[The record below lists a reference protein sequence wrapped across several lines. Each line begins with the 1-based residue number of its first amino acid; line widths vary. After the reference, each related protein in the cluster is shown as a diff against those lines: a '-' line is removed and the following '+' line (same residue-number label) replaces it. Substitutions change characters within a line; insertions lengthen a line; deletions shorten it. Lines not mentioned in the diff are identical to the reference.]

1 MKNGRANLFCNIYSC
16 IRVLKIKVGLHQHE
30 PLMTLHWMTWH
41 WPHTKKQHSTNPKL
55 GSPHPA
61 QTGLPSA
68 LSLMPPAIASIDK
81 YTPLKNIYVGCS
93 IYNITL
99 RVFMKQEL
107 REQFLQGHPGATPPL
122 WGVLVGCG
130 GQTPPLFNALMEA
143 F

>member
-1 MKNGRANLFCNIYSC
+1 
-16 IRVLKIKVGLHQHE
+16 
-30 PLMTLHWMTWH
+30 
-41 WPHTKKQHSTNPKL
+41 
-55 GSPHPA
+55 
-61 QTGLPSA
+61 
-68 LSLMPPAIASIDK
+68 MPPAIASIDK